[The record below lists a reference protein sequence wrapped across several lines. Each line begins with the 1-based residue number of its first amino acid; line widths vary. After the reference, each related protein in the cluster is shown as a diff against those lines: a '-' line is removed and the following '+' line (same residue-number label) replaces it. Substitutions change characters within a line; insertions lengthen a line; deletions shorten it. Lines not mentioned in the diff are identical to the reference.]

1 MENSVTI
8 QVQGG
13 ASVSK
18 ASPQVATFEQ
28 AFLGEDFSNLKGKG
42 RDRRKKR
49 KLSRISDRQEVKQA
63 RKGGRQEARIG
74 RRAARKAQRQD
85 IRAEQQ
91 GARMSRRGARVAM
104 KEDRELGRQSR
115 KDIRSRR
122 GAERENYETEQD
134 IYRESL
140 YPEEDYSE
148 ETNSGYEDEGAGY
161 ENEYETPQAYENQS
175 ELDEGYTDDE
185 APIYEEETGS
195 TEGEYDEEDSGFISE
210 ATGKTIS
217 KKPMTKKPNSMG
229 AVVQEVCMKIEWN
242 NEFIDRLKQKRD
254 IAAKQGVSPE
264 KYNEEIVKR
273 MDRVNQLESQL
284 ENFSGA
290 NGEVYPSRV
299 ALINRSK
306 AQARKARLRLH
317 QGKGMNPMSSV
328 QGDYE
333 LSDWDTSYSDQGITV
348 TTSATLPESDDV
360 FYYGDNRDI
369 MVDLSSGE
377 PMMNFSGDE
386 SSKGG
391 MLKSVIIGAAVAFA
405 AIWLIKKYKLLK

>member
-18 ASPQVATFEQ
+18 VSPQVATFEQ
-28 AFLGEDFSNLKGKG
+28 AFLGEEFSNVKGKG
-42 RDRRKKR
+42 RARRKTR

-74 RRAARKAQRQD
+74 RRATRKEQRQAL
-85 IRAEQQ
+85 RAEQQ
-91 GARMSRRGARVAM
+91 GARMGRRGERLSM
-104 KEDRELGRQSR
+104 KEERELGRQSR
-115 KDIRSRR
+115 KDIRSQR

-134 IYRESL
+134 IYRQGL

-148 ETNSGYEDEGAGY
+148 PTTNGYDDEGSGY

-175 ELDEGYTDDE
+175 ELEEGYQDDS
-185 APIYEEETGS
+185 APMYEEETGT

-210 ATGKTIS
+210 ATGKTTA
-217 KKPMTKKPNSMG
+217 KKPMSQKPNSLG

-264 KYNEEIVKR
+264 KYNAEIVKR
-273 MDRVNQLESQL
+273 MNRVNELEGQL

-290 NGEVYPSRV
+290 NGESYPSRV

-306 AQARKARLRLH
+306 ANARKARLRLH
-317 QGKGMNPMSSV
+317 QGKGMNPMSSA

-348 TTSATLPESDDV
+348 ETSAQLPESDDV
-360 FYYGDNRDI
+360 FYYGDDRNI
-369 MVDLSSGE
+369 NVDLSYGE

-386 SSKGG
+386 SSKGSI
-391 MLKSVIIGAAVAFA
+391 LKSVIIGAAVAFG
-405 AIWLIKKYKLLK
+405 AIYLIKKYKLLK